1 MNSDYSIISPMGIGN
16 GAFVVHKLLE
26 KRIPGYRVIP
36 YNPYR
41 TLFPPS
47 LFPIG
52 HSHAA
57 DIIHTAPDYA
67 WFFSRKNI
75 PLIVTFHNYVLDRFM
90 ADFSNLAQ
98 TIHYRTDL
106 KLFTRLSIR
115 KARMITTVS
124 HFTADLVK
132 NDINLSK
139 EIRVIYNGVDQDLF
153 LPKTWT
159 SRAINKNIVVLF
171 SGNLTQRKGAQWLI
185 PIAERLKKNITIMY
199 TSGLQPK
206 GLSSKHP
213 RLQCIG
219 SLPYQKM
226 PEVYQQSDI
235 LLFPTVREGFGL
247 AAAEAMSC
255 GLPVVATNCSSLPEL
270 IDNGK
275 GGFLCPIGDVGAFA
289 EKINFLAE
297 NPELRQE
304 MGQYNRAKVEK
315 MFTLDRMVGEY
326 QQLFEE
332 VLSKRP

>member
-1 MNSDYSIISPMGIGN
+1 MRNKTRIISPMATGN
-16 GAFVVHKLLE
+16 GAFVIHKLLE
-26 KRIPGYRVIP
+26 QKLSGYRVIS

-41 TLFPPS
+41 TLFLPS

-67 WFFSRKNI
+67 WFFSRKNV
-75 PLIVTFHNYVLDRFM
+75 PLIITFHNYVLDRFM

-115 KARMITTVS
+115 EARMITAVS
-124 HFTADLVK
+124 RFTADLVK
-132 NDINLSK
+132 KDLNLSK
-139 EIRVIYNGVDQDLF
+139 EIRVIHNGVDQNLF
-153 LPKTWT
+153 IPKTWT
-159 SRAINKNIVVLF
+159 SRVIKKDIVVLF

-185 PIAERLKKNITIMY
+185 PIAERLKRNITIIY

-206 GLSSKHP
+206 GLWSKHP
-213 RLQCIG
+213 RLQCLG
-219 SLPYQKM
+219 SVPYRKM
-226 PEVYQQSDI
+226 PEIYQQSDI

-247 AAAEAMSC
+247 AAVEAMSC

-275 GGFLCPIGDVGAFA
+275 GGFLCPIGDVDAFA
-289 EKINFLAE
+289 EKINYLAD
-297 NPELRQE
+297 NPQLRRE
-304 MGQYNRAKVEK
+304 MGEYNRAKVEK

-326 QQLFEE
+326 QKLFEE
-332 VLSKRP
+332 VLSFHQ

>member
-1 MNSDYSIISPMGIGN
+1 MATGN
-16 GAFVVHKLLE
+16 GAHVVHKLLE
-26 KRIPGYRVIP
+26 RRIPGYHVIS

-52 HSHAA
+52 RSHA
-57 DIIHTAPDYA
+57 DNIIHTAPDYA

-75 PLIVTFHNYVLDRFM
+75 PLIITFHNYVLDRFM
-90 ADFSNLAQ
+90 AGFSNLAQ

-115 KARMITTVS
+115 EARMITAVS
-124 HFTADLVK
+124 RFTADLVK
-132 NDINLSK
+132 KDINLSK
-139 EIRVIYNGVDQDLF
+139 EIRVIYNGVDQNLF
-153 LPKTWT
+153 IPQNCASPENK
-159 SRAINKNIVVLF
+159 KNIIVLF
-171 SGNLTQRKGAQWLI
+171 SGNLTRRKGAQWLI

-206 GLSSKHP
+206 GLWPKHH
-213 RLQCIG
+213 RLQCLG
-219 SLPYQKM
+219 SVPYPKM
-226 PEVYQQSDI
+226 PEIYQQSDI

-247 AAAEAMSC
+247 AATEAMAC
-255 GLPVVATNCSSLPEL
+255 GLPVVATDCSSLPEL

-275 GGFLCPIGDVGAFA
+275 GGFLCPIGDVAAFA

-297 NPELRQE
+297 NPKLRRE
-304 MGQYNRAKVEK
+304 MGGYNRAKVEK